1 MFCRQRAQ
9 RFRRARGF
17 PFFFPRRLFT
27 LVLLAMVFSFS
38 FNLSVPGI
46 TNPFAAATEPAPSRY
61 DTDMQHSSIPRR
73 RPPSPS
79 LLPPLS
85 RKRGWVPSSSEPSR
99 PAPMHTS
106 TSGYLDTPAKYRD
119 MAYESTEQ
127 VEIEEMVADLPP
139 PKRRRTLAGSIVS
152 TALSAALIGTA
163 VGLTVYRLW
172 RDRGKG
178 PEALPPPLMNKE
190 AHISSR
196 ASQSDQ
202 TSTPETPKLVV
213 TAPTTPRS
221 RKTRHI
227 AGRRTVPR
235 HRKTPSR
242 AQASTSHHTVPSTS
256 SSSRPPIPPAFDVEG
271 ASQSS
276 PSKPDDDADVDE
288 QMSWIGD
295 RLAQLIAEGQKALG
309 KEVVIMSEDKA
320 DEVDDGSGAWVEE
333 DEPVPSSSHSY
344 GLPPYSPDPRFSM
357 SPSRRGVSVESD
369 SRSIRSAFGED
380 ESTWASE
387 EMRESME
394 RARMLYNQRRGF

>member
-1 MFCRQRAQ
+1 MF
-9 RFRRARGF
+9 
-17 PFFFPRRLFT
+17 
-27 LVLLAMVFSFS
+27 
-38 FNLSVPGI
+38 
-46 TNPFAAATEPAPSRY
+46 
-61 DTDMQHSSIPRR
+61 
-73 RPPSPS
+73 
-79 LLPPLS
+79 
-85 RKRGWVPSSSEPSR
+85 
-99 PAPMHTS
+99 TS
-106 TSGYLDTPAKYRD
+106 TQLNFYVS
-119 MAYESTEQ
+119 
-127 VEIEEMVADLPP
+127 VDLPP

-178 PEALPPPLMNKE
+178 PEALPPPPYE
-190 AHISSR
+190 QGGWVPPESEHVPA
-196 ASQSDQ
+196 
-202 TSTPETPKLVV
+202 PETPKLVV

-221 RKTRHI
+221 RKTRHV

-242 AQASTSHHTVPSTS
+242 AQASTSHHTAPS
-256 SSSRPPIPPAFDVEG
+256 SSYSSRAPIPPVFNVASG
-271 ASQSS
+271 SQSS

-295 RLAQLIAEGQKALG
+295 RLAHLIAEGQKALG

-320 DEVDDGSGAWVEE
+320 DEVDDGSGAWIEEE
-333 DEPVPSSSHSY
+333 DEPAPSSSHSY

-369 SRSIRSAFGED
+369 SKSIRGAFAED
-380 ESTWASE
+380 ESSWATE

-394 RARMLYNQRRGF
+394 RARLLYKQRRGL